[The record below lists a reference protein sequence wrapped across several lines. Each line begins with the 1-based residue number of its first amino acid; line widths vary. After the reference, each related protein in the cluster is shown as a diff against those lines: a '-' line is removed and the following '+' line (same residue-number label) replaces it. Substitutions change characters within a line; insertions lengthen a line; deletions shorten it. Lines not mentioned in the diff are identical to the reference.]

1 MPTVYKRCMSQ
12 SANPPL
18 TDPILYEVADG
29 IATITMNRPD
39 RGNVYN
45 WDMAESMIDAF
56 DRADRDQ
63 DVRVLIVT
71 GAGKYFCV
79 GMDIDAFG
87 DLGDD
92 DREKIGGYTRD
103 GGGMFALRVLQMRK
117 PVIMAMN
124 GSAAGIGMTMTLG
137 ADVRIAAEEAKF
149 AFPFTRR
156 SIAPEACS
164 SWILPRIVGITQALE
179 WVATGRT
186 FRAQE
191 GKDGR
196 LFSYVVPAAEVL
208 NKAHEIALEIAQ
220 NTSPLSVAASRQMLW
235 RALEMDSPVDG
246 HRQESEAIFK
256 LVRGPDGL
264 EGAKA
269 FKEKRSPKFTSSVQE
284 DYPFDWPIWPEM
296 PDDITN

>member
-1 MPTVYKRCMSQ
+1 MSDSVNTT
-12 SANPPL
+12 SAHPVR
-18 TDPILYEVADG
+18 YEVTDG
-29 IATITMNRPD
+29 IATITMDRPD

-45 WDMAESMIDAF
+45 WDMAEAMIEAF
-56 DRADRDQ
+56 DRADADQ
-63 DVRVLIVT
+63 SVRVLIVT

-92 DREKIGGYTRD
+92 DRAKIGGYTRD
-103 GGGMFALRVLQMRK
+103 GGGMFALRILQMRK

-137 ADVRIAAEEAKF
+137 ADVRIAAAEGKF

-196 LFSYVVPAAEVL
+196 LFSYVVPAAEVMG
-208 NKAHEIALEIAQ
+208 KAREIAAEIVQ

-235 RALEMDSPVDG
+235 RALEMDSPVDA

-256 LVRGPDGL
+256 LVRGPDGV
-264 EGAKA
+264 EGAQA
-269 FKEKRSPKFTSSVQE
+269 FKEKRSPQFTSSVQK
-284 DYPFDWPIWPEM
+284 DYPFDWPTWPEL